1 MSDEKRIAILKRAS
15 WVSIT
20 GNTILA
26 IFKLVAGFVSGSLS
40 VVADGIDSSGDVL
53 ISGIT
58 LYIATLLAKP
68 PNIKFPYGYGKV
80 ETNATNA
87 ISFIIFFAGAQ
98 LALSSIKRLFTGETG
113 ELPGQVA
120 MVAIVASIIGKLGLA
135 WYQMH
140 TGKKIKS
147 NMLIANGKNMQGDV
161 LISTSVLVGLLF
173 THYFKLPIIDTIA
186 ALLVSGWVIGVSI
199 KIFVKTNLELMDAN
213 IDKSYY
219 QKIFEIMDSIPHVK
233 NPHRLRI
240 RSIGHRKMINADI
253 EIDGSMSLSEAHHIS
268 HEVERAIREEMD
280 DVFDVAIHVE
290 PVGDTTDEKDFGVHR
305 DHL

>member
-161 LISTSVLVGLLF
+161 LISTSV
-173 THYFKLPIIDTIA
+173 
-186 ALLVSGWVIGVSI
+186 
-199 KIFVKTNLELMDAN
+199 
-213 IDKSYY
+213 
-219 QKIFEIMDSIPHVK
+219 
-233 NPHRLRI
+233 
-240 RSIGHRKMINADI
+240 
-253 EIDGSMSLSEAHHIS
+253 
-268 HEVERAIREEMD
+268 
-280 DVFDVAIHVE
+280 
-290 PVGDTTDEKDFGVHR
+290 
-305 DHL
+305 